1 MPTEHEYKFVLR
13 KEIADDVEISQL
25 PTTTIR
31 QGYLAASD
39 SMDLRIRHTAHPNN
53 TEFWT
58 VTFKQKVA
66 GRKIEL
72 EQKVD
77 VRDGL
82 DLWEVSGTKIK
93 KVRHYLGNPRQ
104 GPVWEIDLFYA
115 NDLYF
120 AMAEIELPEGAPP
133 PEELPELIEAYLVLK
148 VPLTD
153 SRFFNKNLG
162 NVESVTSLYEEL
174 LENSQGATNG

>member
-13 KEIADDVEISQL
+13 KEIVNDPELAKL

-31 QGYLAASD
+31 QGYLATSD
-39 SMDLRIRHTAHPNN
+39 SMDLRVRHSLHVND

-58 VTFKQKVA
+58 VTFKQKVP

-72 EQKVD
+72 EQNID

-82 DLWEVSGTKIK
+82 DLWEVSDTKIK
-93 KVRHYLGNPRQ
+93 KVRHYLGPS
-104 GPVWEIDLFYA
+104 PTWEIDLFYS

-120 AMAEIELPEGAPP
+120 AMAEVELPEGAPP
-133 PEELPELIEAYLVLK
+133 PEELPNLIQKYLILK

-162 NVESVTSLYEEL
+162 NVESVTSLYEDL
-174 LENSQGATNG
+174 LKDNQGATNG

>member
-13 KEIADDVEISQL
+13 KEIANDPKLAQL

-39 SMDLRIRHTAHPNN
+39 SMDLRVRHAVHVND

-58 VTFKQKVA
+58 VTFKQKVT

-77 VRDGL
+77 VRDGM
-82 DLWEVSGTKIK
+82 DLWEISDPKIK
-93 KVRHYLGNPRQ
+93 KIRHYLGDPRQ
-104 GPVWEIDLFYA
+104 GPLWEIDLFYSS
-115 NDLYF
+115 DLYF

-133 PEELPELIEAYLVLK
+133 PEELPDLIQKYLILK

-174 LENSQGATNG
+174 LKNSQGATNG